1 MGKLTISMA
10 IFNSKLLTLPEGS
23 TSTVL
28 IQWVAR
34 VVPWSNPSR
43 IPPVPEDLSVD
54 LCVNSAS
61 SLPPKEEQSGGGG
74 FFCPDI
80 RNQSVRCLTHAAFLA
95 RKYKPCLSRA
105 GDDCGNM
112 QWGLFSFSKCRRILG
127 LAIPSMEHPVCMPSF
142 WSRNAAYFGPCRDW
156 DPVFKKKTTAW
167 CLNAAQ
173 KDSPKQLLEFLISPG
188 LKVILGH
195 CLGVEAFWPR
205 IVDFYGMTSLIR
217 GSEVKTS
224 GTTTMQC
231 DTSTSSIIC

>member
-10 IFNSKLLTLPEGS
+10 SFNSKLLNYQRVVHLQYSSSELPELSHG
-23 TSTVL
+23 
-28 IQWVAR
+28 
-34 VVPWSNPSR
+34 PPPNPTCSR
-43 IPPVPEDLSVD
+43 RSKRRPLCEFSFFTASKRRTEWRWWIFLSWYQKPVSQV
-54 LCVNSAS
+54 
-61 SLPPKEEQSGGGG
+61 
-74 FFCPDI
+74 
-80 RNQSVRCLTHAAFLA
+80 LTHAAFLA
-95 RKYKPCLSRA
+95 QKYKPCLSRA

-112 QWGLFSFSKCRRILG
+112 QWGLFFSKCRRILG
-127 LAIPSMEHPVCMPSF
+127 MAMPSF

-156 DPVFKKKTTAW
+156 DPVFKKTTAW